1 LYLLK
6 KCLNKKSALLKQD
19 RLFSRVTQ
27 MTKFFFAPRKL
38 AHTYSVVA
46 RDPATSEMGVA
57 VQSHWFSVG
66 TLVPWAEAGIGA
78 IATQSL
84 VNVSFGPRGLELLK
98 QGKTAAEVVG
108 ELISSDENRE
118 VRQLAVIDAEGN
130 VATHT
135 GQKCIPEAGHY
146 IGDNFSVQANLML
159 NDTVW
164 PAMAQAFEQKASVQ
178 SQRPLAERMVA
189 ALEAGQVTGG
199 DIRGQQSAALLV
211 VRGQATGQ
219 VWLDRLIDLRVEEHP
234 EPIQELK
241 RLLHIFRAYQYMNE
255 GDVALEKNDVK
266 GALQA
271 YSTAAA
277 MIPDNL
283 ETKFWHAVSLANSD
297 LVTEALPMFK
307 EIFAQD
313 NRWAIVTQHLP
324 EVGIL
329 NISAEDLERI
339 MS

>member
-1 LYLLK
+1 MK
-6 KCLNKKSALLKQD
+6 KHVTLDK
-19 RLFSRVTQ
+19 LF
-27 MTKFFFAPRKL
+27 
-38 AHTYSVVA
+38 HTYSIVA
-46 RDPATSEMGVA
+46 RDPATGEIGVA

-66 TLVPWAEAGIGA
+66 TLVPWAEAGVGA
-78 IATQSL
+78 VATQSL

-98 QGKTAAEVVG
+98 RGKTAAEVVG
-108 ELISSDENRE
+108 ELIGSDENRE
-118 VRQLAVIDAEGN
+118 ARQLAVIDAEGS

-164 PAMAQAFEQKASVQ
+164 SAMARAFEQSEGH
-178 SQRPLAERMVA
+178 LAERMVA
-189 ALEAGQVTGG
+189 ALEAGQAAGG

-211 VRGQATGQ
+211 VRDEASGQ
-219 VWLDRLIDLRVEEHP
+219 VWQDRLIDLRVEDHL
-234 EPIQELK
+234 EPVQELK
-241 RLLHIFRAYQYMNE
+241 RLLHIYKAYQYMNE
-255 GDVALEKNDVK
+255 GDAAMEKNEVK

-271 YSTAAA
+271 YRTAAA

-283 ETKFWHAVSLANSD
+283 ETKFWYAVSLANLD
-297 LVTEALPMFK
+297 MVTEALPMFK

-324 EVGIL
+324 EASIL
-329 NISAEDLERI
+329 NVSEKVLAKI
-339 MS
+339 MAQVPVSDQ